1 MENIILKH
9 IVESN
14 DYFGKVYPHLK
25 SSHFKTL
32 ENSELFKI
40 IQGYV
45 IKYDTKPSFKEMSL
59 IIKQSN
65 EIQDSLKPS
74 VISQFK
80 KIVQDSPL
88 DNYDFLLGETEK
100 YIQKI
105 ELVDAIYES
114 ANIIENDKPFE
125 GVLGCVEKA
134 LAVTFDYD
142 TGMEYNTNADSRYEY
157 YHNNEETVKTGTNT
171 IDKELNGGFSK
182 KSLNVI
188 VAPSHGGKSA
198 YGVSVTAAMMLQKK
212 NVLFLTLEMPEYEI
226 GKRIDSN
233 LINHPANEL
242 WKLSKEEYISKIKKI
257 EPSCGKLIIK
267 EYPAGEMSV
276 LKMKALMNEL
286 ESEDGFKPDAVVIDY
301 LTLMASSRVTLAQS
315 GGNYQYYKAI
325 AEELHGFCKKEDMP
339 VVTFGQLNRCIETG
353 EKVTTFDGKDV
364 NIGDLKVGDEITGT
378 NNQKRK
384 VKYVSDVHKQEGF
397 IIKTK
402 SGKSIKVSK
411 QHRFPTP
418 EGLKSILYNLKPGD
432 KICSKGIK

>member
-1 MENIILKH
+1 MENIILKNL
-9 IVESN
+9 IENN
-14 DYFGKVYPHLK
+14 DYFGKVYPHMK
-25 SSHFKTL
+25 STHFKTL

-40 IQGYV
+40 VQEYV
-45 IKYDTKPSFKEMSL
+45 IKYDAKPSFKEMSL

-65 EIQDSLKPS
+65 TIQDSMKPS
-74 VISQFK
+74 VIEQFK
-80 KIVQDSPL
+80 VIVRDSPIE
-88 DNYDFLLGETEK
+88 NYDFLLQETEK

-114 ANIIENDKPFE
+114 ANIIETDQPFE

-142 TGMEYNTNADSRYEY
+142 TGMQYNGSAEDRYEY
-157 YHNNEETVKTGTNT
+157 YHSNEETVGTGTKT

-198 YGVSVTAAMMLQKK
+198 YGVSVAAAMLLQKK
-212 NVLFLTLEMPEYEI
+212 DVLFLTLEMPEYEI

-233 LINHPANEL
+233 LLNHPANDL
-242 WKLSKEEYISKIKKI
+242 WKLSKDEYIGKMKKM
-257 EPSCGKLIIK
+257 EPNIGRFVIK

-286 ESEDGFKPDAVVIDY
+286 ETEDGFKPDAVVIDY
-301 LTLMASSRVTLAQS
+301 LTLMASSRVTLAQA

-353 EKVTTFDGKDV
+353 EKVTTFDGNDV
-364 NIGDLKVGDEITGT
+364 SISDLKVGDEIIGT

-384 VKYVSDVHKQEGF
+384 VKYVSDIHKQEGYL
-397 IIKTK
+397 IKTK

-432 KICSKGIK
+432 KICSNSI